1 VAAERL
7 DVDEGLANELA
18 TELALVRE
26 AAFLV
31 ARGVSA
37 RVIVANIVH
46 GRIILFAA
54 QEIGTAMGVRVSA
67 LGTSDPSRLDI
78 SLECLKPIPR
88 AESRVVPS
96 SSRSRTVRAVSA

>member
-54 QEIGTAMGVRVSA
+54 QEIGTAAGVRVSA
-67 LGTSDPSRLDI
+67 LATSDPSRLDI

-88 AESRVVPS
+88 AESRAIRS
-96 SSRSRTVRAVSA
+96 SSRSRIVRAVSA